1 MSISYT
7 CIGKTSDGLR
17 WGLGN
22 RAPIH
27 ITKNFLLSSDT
38 YVYINEDNGKIMISD
53 YNMKDASEYTGSPVT
68 YIHSNSNCYR
78 DYDGYLEK
86 DYTDLVKICISDIK
100 KLDVNDYYP
109 IFKCTVTINSIPDN
123 EEE

>member
-7 CIGKTSDGLR
+7 CTGRTSDGLR

-27 ITKNFLLSSDT
+27 ITKNQLLSSDT
-38 YVYINEDNGKIMISD
+38 YLYIYEDNNKIMVSD
-53 YNMKDASEYTGSPVT
+53 YTMKGAVEYTGDPVS
-68 YIHSNSNCYR
+68 YIQSNSNCYR

-86 DYTDLVKICISDIK
+86 DFNDIVNISVSDIK
-100 KLDVNDYYP
+100 KLGNDYYP
-109 IFKCTVTINSIPDN
+109 IFECTINIEAIPD
-123 EEE
+123 EG